1 MWSFFCFWYGFKSSP
16 STTDLLTVVSNR
28 IARTFNRS
36 GATQVV
42 ALDVSKAFDRVWH
55 AVLLH
60 KCKSYGISG

>member
-16 STTDLLTVVSNR
+16 STADLLTVVSNR
-28 IARTFNRS
+28 IAGTFNGS

>member
-16 STTDLLTVVSNR
+16 STADLLTIVSNR
-28 IARTFNRS
+28 IAGTFNRS